1 MVAKRGEIAGASF
14 AIAHEMAI
22 PCVAKFDTHALHV
35 ELADEAVR
43 IGEDPSGQTR
53 LSLFTSTQRPMEPLN
68 TNLKVTFALSLS
80 VTARMFFT
88 VGWVGHKIHCL
99 ADV

>member
-1 MVAKRGEIAGASF
+1 
-14 AIAHEMAI
+14 MAI

-68 TNLKVTFALSLS
+68 TNLKDVVIPTVYSSPEPYSIVAFSTHSAQYSDAVS
-80 VTARMFFT
+80 VILRPNP
-88 VGWVGHKIHCL
+88 L
-99 ADV
+99 